1 MIKNPGGEVAFWS
14 VLLVI
19 AGATVTYQTFADGK
33 TVLGFIFLL
42 PALAAASLWF
52 GVRWTKWI
60 LVAYFA
66 VVCLGGLV
74 QLAQAFSW
82 YRIGKLFV
90 AGYTIQM
97 FARWNGPPQDD
108 DDDPVTLY
116 PTYLL
121 GLAVFFCATTAAAG
135 TSNSLLDIS
144 ADGKLLACSNRDSGT
159 VTIVDLTSHTKLRE
173 FRVGEKPEGVTFLG
187 ATNKLAVAV
196 YAEDKV
202 AIFNT
207 ANGGRLADIDVFDEP
222 YGIVSDSQGE
232 RLFVTLDYPGRI
244 VEIDAGEGKLL
255 REASVGEFVRGIAVS
270 EKTSRLLVTEY
281 YTAKVKAIDIGSL
294 KVVDEWKGASTD
306 NLARQ
311 ITLNPRREKA
321 YLPNIR
327 SRITTIHGTGSIFPY
342 VSILDTA
349 VIDNGIL
356 HNGATAGKRRKR
368 IPVDSVFSSL
378 VTANPWEI
386 AVSPN
391 ARELYVVFAG
401 TNDMFACEVLDD
413 DYREIKLR
421 KRIDLGANPRA
432 VRVAPNGETFYV
444 YNALDFNVVA
454 YDTQTLK
461 PIADI
466 AVTDNPLGDEILAG
480 KRLFYSALQPMV
492 GRRWIS
498 CSSCHP
504 DGEADGRTWHNPEGL
519 RNTQSFAGMA
529 WTHPIHWSADRDEVQ
544 DFEHTI
550 RGPLMQGRGLIRG
563 KVQDQLGQPNKGLA
577 NTLDALAAYSNSHKF
592 SLSPYAKNGLS
603 DAAKRGREI
612 FLAEQTRCATCHSGP
627 FLTDS
632 RPRAAK
638 DIIRHDVGTGQDD
651 PGEKMGPAYDT
662 PTLLGV
668 YRTAPYLHHGKAAT
682 LADVLTT
689 NNKDDKHGKTSHLSA
704 EQINDLVEYLKALPY
719 EDPVPAAK
727 AERLTKIA
735 R

>member
-1 MIKNPGGEVAFWS
+1 MIALRFTPLV
-14 VLLVI
+14 VLL
-19 AGATVTYQTFADGK
+19 GCGT
-33 TVLGFIFLL
+33 
-42 PALAAASLWF
+42 AL
-52 GVRWTKWI
+52 
-60 LVAYFA
+60 
-66 VVCLGGLV
+66 
-74 QLAQAFSW
+74 
-82 YRIGKLFV
+82 
-90 AGYTIQM
+90 
-97 FARWNGPPQDD
+97 
-108 DDDPVTLY
+108 
-116 PTYLL
+116 
-121 GLAVFFCATTAAAG
+121 AG
-135 TSNSLLDIS
+135 TSNSLMDIS

-159 VTIVDLTSHTKLRE
+159 VTIVDLASHKKLRE
-173 FRVGEKPEGVTFLG
+173 FRVGEKPEGVCFLG

-202 AIFNT
+202 VIVDAT
-207 ANGGRLADIDVFDEP
+207 NGGRLADIDVFDEP
-222 YGIVSDSQGE
+222 YGIVSDSKGE
-232 RLFVTLDYPGRI
+232 RLFVTLDYPGRV
-244 VEIDAGEGKLL
+244 VEIDAKTRKLL
-255 REASVGEFVRGIAVS
+255 REASVGEFVRGIALS
-270 EKTSRLLVTEY
+270 EKTSRLLITEY
-281 YTAKVKAIDIGSL
+281 YTAKVKAVDVDSL

-311 ITLNPRREKA
+311 ITFNPRREKA

-342 VSILDTA
+342 VSIIDTA
-349 VIDNGIL
+349 AGE
-356 HNGATAGKRRKR
+356 GKRRKR

-386 AVSPN
+386 AISPN

-413 DYREIKLR
+413 DYREIKNR
-421 KRIDLGANPRA
+421 RHMQLGANPRA

-461 PIADI
+461 LVTEI
-466 AVTDNPLGDEILAG
+466 AVTENPLGDEILEG

-504 DGEADGRTWHNPEGL
+504 DGEPDGRTWHNPEGL

-550 RGPLMQGRGLIRG
+550 RGPLMQGRGLIKGR
-563 KVQDQLGQPNKGLA
+563 VQEQLGEKNKGLSEQ
-577 NTLDALAAYSNSHKF
+577 LDALAAYSNSHKF
-592 SLSPYAKNGLS
+592 SLSPYAKQGLS
-603 DAAKRGREI
+603 ESAKRGREI
-612 FLAEQTRCATCHSGP
+612 FHSKESQCATCHSGA

-638 DIIRHDVGTGQDD
+638 EIIRHDVGTGDDD
-651 PGEKMGPAYDT
+651 PGEKMGPKYDT
-662 PTLLGV
+662 PTLLGI

-682 LADVLTT
+682 LADILTT
-689 NNKDDKHGKTSHLSA
+689 QNEDDKHGKTSHLSA

-727 AERLTKIA
+727 AAGLTKVE